1 MDEPKDI
8 VLVRLDK
15 VLGELGAMRAKVDAM
30 HSDLHADMQQ
40 IKSRLSALEKQVAN
54 QGEAVAAQW
63 ENFDNHAER
72 LYKLE
77 HPTA

>member
-15 VLGELGAMRAKVDAM
+15 VLGELGAMGAKVDAM

-63 ENFDNHAER
+63 ENFDKHDER
-72 LYKLE
+72 LFKLE
-77 HPTA
+77 HPTT

>member
-1 MDEPKDI
+1 MAK
-8 VLVRLDK
+8 LD
-15 VLGELGAMRAKVDAM
+15 LM
-30 HSDLHADMQQ
+30 HGDMQQ
-40 IKSRLSALEKQVAN
+40 VKLRLSGVEKEVAALKSTVAN
-54 QGEAVAAQW
+54 LSEAVAAQW